1 MELSKLKFH
10 GDFGAASE
18 VVLKSIKKNP
28 DNKQLEIM
36 SNYLSTSYMYV
47 NSLEMQLQEAILRIN
62 KMREARDEALETS
75 SEFKELYE
83 KLQER
88 TIYAHSRCEF
98 HSAMDSPSNDAD
110 SLLSGKSCDGKHM
123 FGSNW

>member
-18 VVLKSIKKNP
+18 VVLNSIKKNP

-75 SEFKELYE
+75 SIFKELYE

-88 TIYAHSRCEF
+88 TI
-98 HSAMDSPSNDAD
+98 
-110 SLLSGKSCDGKHM
+110 
-123 FGSNW
+123 